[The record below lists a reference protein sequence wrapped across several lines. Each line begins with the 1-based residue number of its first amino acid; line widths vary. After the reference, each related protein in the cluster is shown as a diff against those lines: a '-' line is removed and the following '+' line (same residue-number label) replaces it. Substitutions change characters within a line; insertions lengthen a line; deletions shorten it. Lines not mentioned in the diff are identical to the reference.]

1 MSGKTEHGEG
11 QSFSPYRE
19 IDFGD
24 ECDLHFFAPSETK
37 AVVLEFIRQAKEAGR
52 SRIRLVH
59 GKGKSEK
66 KRQAREILSTHPDV
80 FSFSDDGPNWG
91 ATIIL
96 LR

>member
-1 MSGKTEHGEG
+1 MSGKTEHSGE
-11 QSFSPYRE
+11 QSYSPYRE

-37 AVVLEFIRQAKEAGR
+37 AVVCEFIRQAKEAGR
-52 SRIRLVH
+52 PRIRLIH
-59 GKGKSEK
+59 GKGISEK

-80 FSFSDDGPNWG
+80 SFFSDDGPNWG